1 MYPHHLQMII
11 SIAYST
17 AVLWVW
23 FPATVVGEMSQ
34 EKLLD
39 ANSSVEQAEHAADLF
54 HIDFSHTG
62 HPLAILTSI
71 LLISLMKI
79 VLARFHRVPHSV
91 LLLGFGIAT
100 GFFLS
105 LIFEDE
111 IYLRPSWFFIY
122 LLPLIVLEA
131 GYFLKNKQFFR
142 NIGTICTY
150 AVIGTLFNTVC
161 IAIMLFFLRATFSI
175 PLSFLEIGVF
185 ATLICAVD
193 PVAVLCVF
201 EDIHVNELLY
211 ICVFGESLLNDAV
224 TIVLYQ
230 TITNILISGPERL
243 GTEIYIRSV
252 AQFGTVA
259 FGGTTLGIVGGI
271 STALVMRLLANH
283 QAVLPLMMVLMP
295 YFFYLLTDSFHLSG
309 ILAIV
314 TCGIL
319 VKNYMRGNLCD
330 EMHFTVEYL
339 YKMASSFSESFIFVF
354 LGVSVVSSN
363 HVFDWWFII
372 STLIGCFT
380 FRFIGVY
387 LLTFFLNRFR
397 YEDDRISWV
406 DQFVMAYG
414 GIRGAVCYAKRM
426 FVTTTLAVIMF
437 STILQ
442 GTTIKCI
449 VNLLKVKRSKK
460 FGKTEEKKRVFDYV
474 QNEVNKHVIEFIENL
489 TNLHGENLLYRK
501 ILEFDQSI
509 LKPRL
514 VAYYRPR
521 TANIIDRHME
531 IELTEFAMS
540 VKKAGG
546 SFSGFP
552 TNASVSE
559 INLPTSK
566 SELFAAGFDQ
576 NSLAR
581 PSAPS
586 ISLPTPT
593 KPPPAIES
601 TSSTIP
607 RNTSVTGLVAHAF
620 ETSEQQRNLARGK
633 LRRSMYSRHLLEKI
647 PASPTPPLTEDDI
660 SYVMTLPHGKNP
672 RLAANIRQFS
682 LSLKEQ
688 NRRNLLPNMSRP
700 ITLRSQSIEADSTPR
715 QADPPRSSIPSRFT
729 LEDEEK
735 TAVPPRKKS
744 ERTVIGSNKTFTIGG
759 DETRELLPIRE
770 EDKEI
775 VQDIF

>member
-1 MYPHHLQMII
+1 
-11 SIAYST
+11 
-17 AVLWVW
+17 
-23 FPATVVGEMSQ
+23 MSQ

-39 ANSSVEQAEHAADLF
+39 ANSSEEQAEHASDLF

-91 LLLGFGIAT
+91 LLLAFGIIV

-150 AVIGTLFNTVC
+150 AVIGTLFNTIC
-161 IAIMLFFLRATFSI
+161 IALMLFFLRSAFSM
-175 PLSFLEIGVF
+175 PLTVLEILIF
-185 ATLICAVD
+185 STIICAVD

-243 GTEIYIRSV
+243 GTAMYIRSV

-259 FGGTTLGIVGGI
+259 FGGTTLGIIGGL
-271 STALVMRLLANH
+271 STALVMRSLANH

-363 HVFDWWFII
+363 HVFDLWFITA
-372 STLIGCFT
+372 TLVGCFV

-387 LLTFFLNRFR
+387 LLTFFLNKFR
-397 YEDDRISWV
+397 YEDDRISCV

-414 GIRGAVCYAKRM
+414 GIRGAVCYGLVMSIDENLIPAKRM

-437 STILQ
+437 TTILQ
-442 GTTIKCI
+442 GTTIKAI
-449 VNLLKVKRSKK
+449 VGLLKVKRSP
-460 FGKTEEKKRVFDYV
+460 KTTEKKRVFDYV
-474 QNEVNKHVIEFIENL
+474 ANEMTKHVIDFVENL
-489 TNLHGENLLYRK
+489 TDVHGENLIYRK
-501 ILEFDQSI
+501 VLEFDRNV
-509 LKPRL
+509 LKPKL

-540 VKKAGG
+540 VKKGG
-546 SFSGFP
+546 SSFSGMP
-552 TNASVSE
+552 TNNSVSE
-559 INLPTSK
+559 LHLPISK

-576 NSLAR
+576 NSLAAPCAPLVSR
-581 PSAPS
+581 PH
-586 ISLPTPT
+586 PTV
-593 KPPPAIES
+593 PPLTELS
-601 TSSTIP
+601 TPTIP
-607 RNTSVTGLVAHAF
+607 RNTSVTGLVVQAF
-620 ETSEQQRNLARGK
+620 ETSEQQRNQARGK
-633 LRRSMYSRHLLEKI
+633 SRRSVYSRHLLEKV
-647 PASPTPPLTEDDI
+647 PPSPTPVPAEEDI
-660 SYVMTLPHGKNP
+660 SYVVTLPHGGKNP
-672 RLAANIRQFS
+672 RLAQNIRQFS
-682 LSLKEQ
+682 LALRDQNQGSLS
-688 NRRNLLPNMSRP
+688 SRP
-700 ITLRSQSIEADSTPR
+700 FGVRTSNAEVSIPI
-715 QADPPRSSIPSRFT
+715 RSSEPQ
-729 LEDEEK
+729 K
-735 TAVPPRKKS
+735 A
-744 ERTVIGSNKTFTIGG
+744 ERTVHGSSKTFIVGG
-759 DETRELLPIRE
+759 EETRELLPIRE
-770 EDKEI
+770 EDKDFGF
-775 VQDIF
+775 V

>member
-1 MYPHHLQMII
+1 
-11 SIAYST
+11 
-17 AVLWVW
+17 
-23 FPATVVGEMSQ
+23 MSQ

-39 ANSSVEQAEHAADLF
+39 ANSSEEQAEHAADLF

-161 IAIMLFFLRATFSI
+161 IALMLFFLRGFFSTE
-175 PLSFLEIGVF
+175 LTFLEIAVF

-243 GTEIYIRSV
+243 GTAMYIRSV

-259 FGGTTLGIVGGI
+259 FGGTTLGIVGGL

-372 STLIGCFT
+372 STLIGCFV

-387 LLTFFLNRFR
+387 LLTFFLNKFR

-414 GIRGAVCYAKRM
+414 GIRGAVCYGLVMSIDENLIMAKRM

-437 STILQ
+437 STIMQ

-460 FGKTEEKKRVFDYV
+460 YGKTEEKKRVFDYV

-501 ILEFDQSI
+501 ILEFDQNV
-509 LKPRL
+509 LKPKL

-521 TANIIDRHME
+521 QANIIDRHME

-540 VKKAGG
+540 VKKGGG

-566 SELFAAGFDQ
+566 SELFVAGFDQ
-576 NSLAR
+576 NTLLR
-581 PSAPS
+581 PSAPV

-593 KPPPAIES
+593 KPPPVVEPS
-601 TSSTIP
+601 TSSIP
-607 RNTSVTGLVAHAF
+607 RNTSVTGLVAQAF

-633 LRRSMYSRHLLEKI
+633 TRRSVYSRHLLEKV
-647 PASPTPPLTEDDI
+647 PASPTPPPVEDDV

-682 LSLKEQ
+682 LALREQ
-688 NRRNLLPNMSRP
+688 NRNMFPTVSRP
-700 ITLRSQSIEADSTPR
+700 VNLRTHSVDVESEPR
-715 QADPPRSSIPSRFT
+715 VTDPPPTRPSKPFRFT
-729 LEDEEK
+729 IEDEEQTST
-735 TAVPPRKKS
+735 TASTRKKP
-744 ERTVIGSNKTFTIGG
+744 ERTVVGGNKTFTIGG
-759 DETRELLPIRE
+759 EETRELLPIRE
-770 EDKEI
+770 EEKETN
-775 VQDIF
+775 

>member
-1 MYPHHLQMII
+1 
-11 SIAYST
+11 
-17 AVLWVW
+17 
-23 FPATVVGEMSQ
+23 
-34 EKLLD
+34 
-39 ANSSVEQAEHAADLF
+39 
-54 HIDFSHTG
+54 
-62 HPLAILTSI
+62 
-71 LLISLMKI
+71 
-79 VLARFHRVPHSV
+79 
-91 LLLGFGIAT
+91 
-100 GFFLS
+100 
-105 LIFEDE
+105 
-111 IYLRPSWFFIY
+111 
-122 LLPLIVLEA
+122 
-131 GYFLKNKQFFR
+131 
-142 NIGTICTY
+142 
-150 AVIGTLFNTVC
+150 
-161 IAIMLFFLRATFSI
+161 
-175 PLSFLEIGVF
+175 
-185 ATLICAVD
+185 
-193 PVAVLCVF
+193 
-201 EDIHVNELLY
+201 
-211 ICVFGESLLNDAV
+211 
-224 TIVLYQ
+224 
-230 TITNILISGPERL
+230 
-243 GTEIYIRSV
+243 
-252 AQFGTVA
+252 
-259 FGGTTLGIVGGI
+259 
-271 STALVMRLLANH
+271 
-283 QAVLPLMMVLMP
+283 MMVLMP

-397 YEDDRISWV
+397 YEDDRISYV

-414 GIRGAVCYAKRM
+414 GIRGAVCYGLVMSIDENLIPAKRM

-566 SELFAAGFDQ
+566 SEIFAAGFDQ
-576 NSLAR
+576 KFVILILFGFKANILVLANSLAR

-715 QADPPRSSIPSRFT
+715 QADPPRFSIPSRFT

-735 TAVPPRKKS
+735 TAVLPRKKS

>member
-1 MYPHHLQMII
+1 MSELNKEVFI
-11 SIAYST
+11 
-17 AVLWVW
+17 L
-23 FPATVVGEMSQ
+23 EMSQ

-39 ANSSVEQAEHAADLF
+39 ANSSEEQAEHASDLF

-91 LLLGFGIAT
+91 LLLAFGIIV

-111 IYLRPSWFFIY
+111 VRLYMPLIIPRNGFKLSVLFQIYLRPSWFFIY

-150 AVIGTLFNTVC
+150 AVIGTLFNTIC
-161 IAIMLFFLRATFSI
+161 IGNAFSM
-175 PLSFLEIGVF
+175 PLTVLEILIF
-185 ATLICAVD
+185 STIICAVD

-243 GTEIYIRSV
+243 GTAMYIRSV

-259 FGGTTLGIVGGI
+259 FGGTTLGIIGGFI
-271 STALVMRLLANH
+271 FSRSLANH

-363 HVFDWWFII
+363 HVFDLWFITA
-372 STLIGCFT
+372 TLVGCFV

-387 LLTFFLNRFR
+387 LLTFFLNKFR
-397 YEDDRISWV
+397 YEDDRISCV

-414 GIRGAVCYAKRM
+414 GIRGAVCYGLVMSIDENLIPAKRM

-437 STILQ
+437 TTILQ
-442 GTTIKCI
+442 GTTIKSI
-449 VNLLKVKRSKK
+449 VGLLKVKRSP
-460 FGKTEEKKRVFDYV
+460 KTTEKKRVFDYV
-474 QNEVNKHVIEFIENL
+474 ANEMTKHVIDFVENL
-489 TNLHGENLLYRK
+489 TDVHGENL
-501 ILEFDQSI
+501 
-509 LKPRL
+509 
-514 VAYYRPR
+514 
-521 TANIIDRHME
+521 
-531 IELTEFAMS
+531 
-540 VKKAGG
+540 
-546 SFSGFP
+546 
-552 TNASVSE
+552 VSCW
-559 INLPTSK
+559 LCC
-566 SELFAAGFDQ
+566 
-576 NSLAR
+576 
-581 PSAPS
+581 
-586 ISLPTPT
+586 
-593 KPPPAIES
+593 
-601 TSSTIP
+601 
-607 RNTSVTGLVAHAF
+607 
-620 ETSEQQRNLARGK
+620 
-633 LRRSMYSRHLLEKI
+633 
-647 PASPTPPLTEDDI
+647 
-660 SYVMTLPHGKNP
+660 
-672 RLAANIRQFS
+672 
-682 LSLKEQ
+682 
-688 NRRNLLPNMSRP
+688 
-700 ITLRSQSIEADSTPR
+700 ITVVGC
-715 QADPPRSSIPSRFT
+715 
-729 LEDEEK
+729 
-735 TAVPPRKKS
+735 AV
-744 ERTVIGSNKTFTIGG
+744 
-759 DETRELLPIRE
+759 
-770 EDKEI
+770 
-775 VQDIF
+775 